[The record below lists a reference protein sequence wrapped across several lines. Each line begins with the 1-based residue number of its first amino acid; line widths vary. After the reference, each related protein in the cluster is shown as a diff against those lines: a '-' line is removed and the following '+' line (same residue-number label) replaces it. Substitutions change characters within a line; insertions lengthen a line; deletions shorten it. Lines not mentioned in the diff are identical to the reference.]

1 MRELIEQF
9 MERYLSRQE
18 IIHRLPLSISIQQ
31 FWQELEKERR
41 SRAQALPLLDQAGN
55 PFRFVRTTSIEN
67 QCDAVAALARRDI
80 AFTGPEFDALFQDAT
95 VDEALYSGVI
105 EGAFTSR
112 ERAADFIRKN
122 KQPGNKSEQMVK
134 NNYDALT
141 YVLEH
146 LEDEIGEDTIIDIAR
161 LVTQSAAEVR
171 VDGYREGTV
180 YVTGREDVVYT
191 PPKAEDVPKMM
202 RSLVTFIQ
210 ENELHPLLKACI
222 AHFYLVYVH
231 PFGDGN
237 GRTARALSYMML
249 LQSGYDFFRYVSISG
264 IIAQER
270 GKYYRAMRNV
280 EESDGDM
287 TYFIDAYSQMLER
300 TVEKMEQHFKFHVLA
315 DLKMKQLEASGT
327 LNERRLKGAKWL
339 LQSGNDSVTVETWRK
354 KFKVVTETARRDLLA
369 LCDAGLLVREE
380 EGRKAVFRVVRE

>member
-31 FWQELEKERR
+31 FWPELEKERR
-41 SRAQALPLLDQAGN
+41 SRARVLPLLDQAGN
-55 PFRFVRTTSIEN
+55 PFRFVRTTNIEN
-67 QCDAVAALARRDI
+67 QCDAVAALARRNV
-80 AFTGPEFDALFQDAT
+80 AFTGPEFDALFRDAT

-112 ERAADFIRKN
+112 ERAADFIRRN

-146 LEDEIGEDTIIDIAR
+146 LEDEIGEDTIIGIAR
-161 LVTQSAAEVR
+161 IVTQSAAEVR

-180 YVTGREDVVYT
+180 YVTGREGIVYT

-287 TYFIDAYSQMLER
+287 TYFIDAYSGMLER
-300 TVEKMEQHFKFHVLA
+300 TVEEMEQHLKFHVLA

-339 LQSGNDSVTVETWRK
+339 LQSGNNSVTVETWRK

-369 LCDAGLLVREE
+369 LCDSGLLVREE
-380 EGRKAVFRVVRE
+380 EGRKAVFRLVRE